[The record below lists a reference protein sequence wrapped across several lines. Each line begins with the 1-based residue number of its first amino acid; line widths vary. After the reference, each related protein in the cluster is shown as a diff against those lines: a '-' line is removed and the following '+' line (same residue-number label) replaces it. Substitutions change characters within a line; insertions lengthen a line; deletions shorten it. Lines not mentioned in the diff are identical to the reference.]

1 MSGWPEGNTTRCAL
15 LWAHSASC
23 DRPRERYYQSEGRPH
38 ARKNGVS
45 DPLHAH
51 ADHPIPM
58 TIFSF
63 IGEFRSS
70 ASSHHL
76 RQIAI
81 RLLID
86 LMALTQSFGGQS
98 THRRLIEITC
108 WLLRLL
114 KNGRVFNLSV
124 MRSET
129 TELRRDSVIW
139 RPIWWVI
146 QTLEAFVRFEATM
159 LENGGLSSV
168 LGKYRQRF
176 QVVRHAPCVEFWVN
190 CRSVMMIRCV
200 CWSSSSLLSSFFCG
214 WPAIIVC
221 SRSDTNAFD

>member
-1 MSGWPEGNTTRCAL
+1 MAGFSALTATTATGSKVNYTDLHKSRSNSRPGNSAKSPCLMSGWPEGNTTRCAL

-81 RLLID
+81 RFLID
-86 LMALTQSFGGQS
+86 LMALTQPFGGLANNL
-98 THRRLIEITC
+98 HIGGWLELPVDC
-108 WLLRLL
+108 WGCW
-114 KNGRVFNLSV
+114 KMVG
-124 MRSET
+124 
-129 TELRRDSVIW
+129 
-139 RPIWWVI
+139 
-146 QTLEAFVRFEATM
+146 
-159 LENGGLSSV
+159 SS
-168 LGKYRQRF
+168 
-176 QVVRHAPCVEFWVN
+176 
-190 CRSVMMIRCV
+190 I
-200 CWSSSSLLSSFFCG
+200 
-214 WPAIIVC
+214 
-221 SRSDTNAFD
+221 